1 MTSTV
6 SLANPPAPPER
17 RSDSVQVV
25 ARARSRVAR
34 RVRSVSLAL
43 AAAVLVAFCLSLSI
57 GDFPISVFRVL
68 PAALGYG
75 DPGEA
80 FVVQE
85 LRLPRALLAV
95 LVGAAFGM
103 SGAVFQ
109 SLARNPLASPD
120 ILGITAG
127 GSLAAVFS
135 VTVIGVTGLMLSVA
149 ATVGALLTAVVIYG
163 LAYRRG
169 LSSYRLVLVGIGVGA
184 VAIALMQYF
193 WTRAHAHDAASVA
206 LWLSGSL
213 NGRGWESIRPVLL
226 LMAVLVPATLALGKQ
241 LNVLE
246 LGDDTASAVG
256 VRVQLARALVLLVG
270 VGLAGAGIG
279 AAGPVA
285 FVAFV
290 SAPIA
295 RRLSRSPGPAL
306 VSSALM
312 GALLVVVAD
321 LLGRV
326 ALPSSEVSVGIIT
339 GIIGAPYLLW
349 LLATTNSSGQGD

>member
-1 MTSTV
+1 MSTLSQ
-6 SLANPPAPPER
+6 SLPPAPTVRQSGAVSE
-17 RSDSVQVV
+17 VL
-25 ARARSRVAR
+25 RARTRVAR
-34 RVRSVSLAL
+34 RIRAVTLVLA
-43 AAAVLVAFCLSLSI
+43 VGVIVTFSLSLSI

-68 PAALGYG
+68 QAALGYG
-75 DPGEA
+75 DQREV

-135 VTVIGVTGLMLSVA
+135 LTVLGVTGLLLSMT
-149 ATVGALLTAVVIYG
+149 ATIGALVTAALIYV

-184 VAIALMQYF
+184 VAIAMTQYF

-213 NGRGWESIRPVLL
+213 NGRGWESIRPIAMLL
-226 LMAVLVPATLALGKQ
+226 AILIPATLALGKQ

-256 VRVQLARALVLLVG
+256 VRVQRARALILLVG

-306 VSSALM
+306 LPAALM